1 MTTSSGRS
9 SNRAIRPPSGH
20 SAFRR
25 PFPLLEIGEDPRGG
39 QPVEVDSFKPSD
51 KVVRRVFHTLLRR
64 DDHVRQNFVVKS
76 GIGVH
81 QPFHA
86 AFDGR
91 GLAPPAFRP
100 LFVGMGTVGVPRRF
114 IPPALRIVDDLAGVL
129 VHKAPARLGPADVVS
144 VLRLMPDVEWPGFDR
159 LDILPRMNAGDS
171 RISRFGFLFDTT
183 RQEGRGR

>member
-1 MTTSSGRS
+1 M
-9 SNRAIRPPSGH
+9 
-20 SAFRR
+20 
-25 PFPLLEIGEDPRGG
+25 
-39 QPVEVDSFKPSD
+39 EVDSFKPSD
-51 KVVRRVFHTLLRR
+51 KVVRRILHALLRC
-64 DDHVRQNFVVKS
+64 DDHVRQDLVVKS

-100 LFVGMGTVGVPRRF
+100 LFVGVGAIDVPRRF
-114 IPPALRIVDDLAGVL
+114 VSPALRVVDDLAGVL
-129 VHKAPARLGPADVVS
+129 VHETPARLGPADVVP

>member
-1 MTTSSGRS
+1 M
-9 SNRAIRPPSGH
+9 
-20 SAFRR
+20 
-25 PFPLLEIGEDPRGG
+25 
-39 QPVEVDSFKPSD
+39 EVDSFKPSD
-51 KVVRRVFHTLLRR
+51 KVVRRILHALLRC
-64 DDHVRQNFVVKS
+64 DDHVRQDLVVKS

-100 LFVGMGTVGVPRRF
+100 FFVGVGAISVPRRF
-114 IPPALRIVDDLAGVL
+114 VPPALRVVDDLAGVL
-129 VHKAPARLGPADVVS
+129 VHKAPARLGPADVVF